1 MPIDN
6 HSGSD
11 FAAGTSKLNQND
23 RNTAKTQDQAIK
35 AVELYR
41 ISDTESADGKT
52 QDKVI
57 VERPVTIMVN
67 GVGSFTILCTPTD
80 VKALAVGFVFTE
92 GIISSMDDVISISSD
107 PTIPDVIAIVTE
119 DQSVT
124 STNRN
129 LVVTSS
135 CGLCGVRNIE
145 ELLARANQCD
155 DSLKI
160 PRDTLTVVLENMES
174 MQHVFSQTGGA
185 HAAGIFTVDGEIVA
199 FAEDIG
205 RHNTMDK
212 AIGKCIIEGRPTG
225 GCGIVLSGRVSF
237 EMVAKAARAG
247 IGLILAVSAP
257 SSLAIEAADKLNVTI
272 CGFARAGR
280 ANVYTHPERICDL
293 QRDPS

>member
-23 RNTAKTQDQAIK
+23 QKTVKAQDQAVK
-35 AVELYR
+35 AVEIFR
-41 ISDTESADGKT
+41 IVEDGAADGKAL
-52 QDKVI
+52 DKVI
-57 VERPVTIMVN
+57 VERPITIMVN

-80 VKALAVGFVFTE
+80 LTALAVGFVFTE
-92 GIISSMDDVISISSD
+92 GIISSMNDVISISSD
-107 PTIPDVIAIVTE
+107 PAIPDVIAIVTK
-119 DQSVT
+119 DQSPAA
-124 STNRN
+124 TNRN

-160 PRDTLTVVLENMES
+160 RRDTLTVVLENMES

-185 HAAGIFTVDGEIVA
+185 HAAGVFTADGEIVA

-212 AIGKCIIEGRPTG
+212 AIGKCILEGRPTG
-225 GCGIVLSGRVSF
+225 ECGIVLSGRVSF

-257 SSLAIEAADKLNVTI
+257 SSFAIDAADKLNVTI

-280 ANVYTHPERICDL
+280 ANVYTHPKRICDL
-293 QRDPS
+293 RCD

>member
-1 MPIDN
+1 MSQEDKK
-6 HSGSD
+6 
-11 FAAGTSKLNQND
+11 TV
-23 RNTAKTQDQAIK
+23 KTQDEAIEAIK
-35 AVELYR
+35 AVEIFR
-41 ISDTESADGKT
+41 IVAGESVDGKSS
-52 QDKVI
+52 DKVI
-57 VERPVTIMVN
+57 VELPVTIMVN

-80 VKALAVGFVFTE
+80 LTALAVGFVFTE
-92 GIISSMDDVISISSD
+92 GIISGMDDVISISSD

-124 STNRN
+124 TTNRN

-145 ELLARANQCD
+145 ELLARASQCD
-155 DSLKI
+155 DSLTMH
-160 PRDTLTVVLENMES
+160 RDALVGVLEKMES
-174 MQHVFSQTGGA
+174 MQHLFDQTGGV
-185 HAAGIFTVDGEIVA
+185 HAAGVFTADGEIIA
-199 FAEDIG
+199 FSEDIG

-257 SSLAIEAADKLNVTI
+257 SSLAIEAAEKLNVTI
-272 CGFARAGR
+272 CGFVRSGR
-280 ANVYTHPERICDL
+280 ANVYTHPKRISDLGCDE
-293 QRDPS
+293 S